1 MKKRIPWNK
10 GKKGIPEET
19 RRKMS
24 EVKKGKKRI
33 PFTEKTRKRMSQ
45 ARKGMKFSQ
54 EHRRNLTI
62 SRNKRTDKPMLGKK
76 HTEEFKRRMRIIKLG
91 TKASEKTKK
100 KQSRSLK
107 KAYKNPKLRKKLS
120 DAQMGRKVLPA
131 TRRKIGAKNRMNY
144 STPERQEFF
153 REKRLH
159 QVFPVKDTIIEK
171 ILQNGLR
178 KNGIKFQ
185 KHKPILGQPDLFIEP
200 NICIFAD
207 GDYWHG
213 WLYLNGKRY
222 DNAKKL
228 NNEFFEKRIQ
238 RDKRNTQ
245 LLKRQGYEVLR
256 FWGHEIRENPEKCL
270 QKIIKAIK

>member
-1 MKKRIPWNK
+1 MEKRIPWNK
-10 GKKGIPEET
+10 GKKGITEKT

-24 EVKKGKKRI
+24 EAQKGKKRR

-76 HTEEFKRRMRIIKLG
+76 HTEEFKSRMRIIKLG

-159 QVFPVKDTIIEK
+159 QVFPAKDTIIEK
-171 ILQNGLR
+171 MRLR
-178 KNGIKFQ
+178 
-185 KHKPILGQPDLFIEP
+185 IEP
-200 NICIFAD
+200 QIKCDPSEIINLPYVKRSLPISDKAFAETYFS
-207 GDYWHG
+207 G
-213 WLYLNGKRY
+213 L
-222 DNAKKL
+222 
-228 NNEFFEKRIQ
+228 EKA
-238 RDKRNTQ
+238 
-245 LLKRQGYEVLR
+245 G
-256 FWGHEIRENPEKCL
+256 FPE
-270 QKIIKAIK
+270 